1 MPLLR
6 ASLSG
11 NIEPDQVSEEADL
24 PMRMEWQLGVTAAET
39 RELLS
44 VISDFCK
51 HNSLIH
57 F

>member
-11 NIEPDQVSEEADL
+11 NTEPDQVSEEADL
-24 PMRMEWQLGVTAAET
+24 PMRMEQQLGVTAAET

-44 VISDFCK
+44 EISDFCK